1 VRDWRAGIRTS
12 VYLVVALPL
21 GAVILATM
29 IAGWALCALSA
40 VTPLAP
46 AALGGFRA
54 AVGGLVRI
62 DMQLAAA
69 LLGTSAE
76 SPMRSAGR
84 IGYWRGARNVLS
96 DPVFWKQQVYLLQR
110 LVVGGALAIIELAL
124 LTAAGAA
131 ISEPLAY
138 RWSDPSIGP
147 WQPASLGQALL
158 FVPAGLLAL
167 LASALLVRPFGAL
180 ARSLIV
186 VLLDGSASALATPFA
201 HTRQMRVRLL
211 DVHAAVFVAV
221 SLLTNVTWALTS
233 RGYYWPVW
241 PMLVVGVP
249 LAMQTWVMLVDLR
262 PVVARRQRLTR
273 ALAIQE
279 GLSLAFA
286 AFLVCVWAI
295 TTRGYFWPAWPILVL
310 VVAFAIHAAVV
321 LGPALRSGA
330 LAERIATL
338 ETSRA
343 GAIDQQESELRRIE
357 RDLHDGAQARIVA
370 LGMSLGM
377 AEQKLASDPDGAREM
392 LADARRGAR
401 EALEELRDLARG
413 IHPPVLADRG
423 LEAAISALAG
433 RTPLHVRLMADLD
446 RRPAAPVESAA
457 YFIVAEALANV
468 GKHARAEHVDIAVRR
483 RGESLVVEVVDDGV
497 GGASLSGSGLQGL
510 ARRVEALDG
519 ALEIASPQGGPT
531 TIRAVMPCGS

>member
-1 VRDWRAGIRTS
+1 
-12 VYLVVALPL
+12 
-21 GAVILATM
+21 
-29 IAGWALCALSA
+29 
-40 VTPLAP
+40 
-46 AALGGFRA
+46 
-54 AVGGLVRI
+54 
-62 DMQLAAA
+62 
-69 LLGTSAE
+69 
-76 SPMRSAGR
+76 
-84 IGYWRGARNVLS
+84 
-96 DPVFWKQQVYLLQR
+96 
-110 LVVGGALAIIELAL
+110 
-124 LTAAGAA
+124 
-131 ISEPLAY
+131 
-138 RWSDPSIGP
+138 
-147 WQPASLGQALL
+147 
-158 FVPAGLLAL
+158 
-167 LASALLVRPFGAL
+167 
-180 ARSLIV
+180 
-186 VLLDGSASALATPFA
+186 
-201 HTRQMRVRLL
+201 
-211 DVHAAVFVAV
+211 
-221 SLLTNVTWALTS
+221 
-233 RGYYWPVW
+233 
-241 PMLVVGVP
+241 MLVVGVP
-249 LAMQTWVMLVDLR
+249 LAMQAWVLLVDLR
-262 PVVARRQRLTR
+262 PAVARRQRLTR

-286 AFLVCVWAI
+286 AFLVCIWAI
-295 TTRGYFWPAWPILVL
+295 TSRGYFWPAWPILVL
-310 VVAFAIHAAVV
+310 LVAFGIHAAVV
-321 LGPALRSGA
+321 LGPALRRGA
-330 LAERIATL
+330 LAERIASL

-423 LEAAISALAG
+423 LEAAISALAS

-446 RRPAAPVESAA
+446 RRPSAPVESAA

-468 GKHARAEHVDIAVRR
+468 GKHAHAEHVDIAVRR

-519 ALEIASPQGGPT
+519 SLEIASPAGGPT